1 MEDLRIWGINL
12 SAVGISFMN
21 INSVLTTLVLLA
33 SLCYTV
39 LKIKDRIKI
48 NFSKLKNPL
57 FFFRRKFSL
66 KNKIIKTNSEI
77 PNINGFKPLILATSE
92 NSKDNCVLEDVA
104 VNTKVSNIE
113 KMPKYNKLRLNKNL
127 F

>member
-39 LKIKDRIKI
+39 LKIKDRI
-48 NFSKLKNPL
+48 N
-57 FFFRRKFSL
+57 
-66 KNKIIKTNSEI
+66 
-77 PNINGFKPLILATSE
+77 
-92 NSKDNCVLEDVA
+92 
-104 VNTKVSNIE
+104 E
-113 KMPKYNKLRLNKNL
+113 K
-127 F
+127 